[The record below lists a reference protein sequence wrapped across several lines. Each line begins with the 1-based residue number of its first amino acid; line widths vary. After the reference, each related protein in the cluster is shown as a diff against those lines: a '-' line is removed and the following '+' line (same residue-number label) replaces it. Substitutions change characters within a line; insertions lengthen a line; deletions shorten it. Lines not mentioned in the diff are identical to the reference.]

1 MTILEILAQFLVAL
15 TLLMIGG
22 RCGLVTSSWL
32 LAQ

>member
-15 TLLMIGG
+15 TLLMIG